1 MFRLGEGC
9 EVRGFMIRLYPT
21 PEQVET
27 LGLLEDDLR
36 SCWNWLCKQTEEV
49 LDATRVHAVRV
60 GLVPDPGCRNR
71 HGLPCFP
78 QCDFDGMT
86 PDESEAAKER
96 RSGLIKAWHE
106 ALYAA
111 TKDTIQ
117 WRPPVWEQAKLYGHK
132 YDYQLF
138 ASDSYRHHETVKPCA
153 HMYQAL
159 VKNFYAK
166 STGAKRKKPRKRWEA
181 MPLQVRSGTCLEIGG
196 VVPACSGAVEIRP
209 QPFGT
214 RRGKPFYDAL
224 VKINGLKILGRLPG
238 RLPAGRVLDGIA
250 VTRQADGWWA
260 SVKVEVAVR
269 ALPSPNPGK
278 VVGIDVG
285 LKYAIAAFDDGTLVR
300 NAREASFTNMIAGL
314 QSEKDRAD
322 DETAKAL
329 ENKIARLHQ
338 KQRKHMRH
346 VIYTEILP
354 KCSDA
359 EIIRVEKLQSKIG
372 QMGTRHMS
380 VMRTIRAMLVERYG
394 DRVQEVDPRYTS
406 QVCSECGHLD
416 KEAWG
421 HDGGPIRH
429 CPECGFRCHRDV
441 NAARNIASGGVVEKV
456 QGVLAARKTKRIGAN
471 VAVEG
476 KAA

>member
-1 MFRLGEGC
+1 
-9 EVRGFMIRLYPT
+9 MIRLYPT
-21 PEQVET
+21 SEQEES
-27 LGLLEDDLR
+27 LLILEDDLR

-49 LDATRVHAVRV
+49 LDATRVWAVRER
-60 GLVPDPGCRNR
+60 LVPDPGCRNR
-71 HGLPCFP
+71 RGLPCFP

-86 PDESEAAKER
+86 SDEAKAAKER
-96 RSGLIKAWHE
+96 RSELVKAWHE

-138 ASDSYRHHETVKPCA
+138 ASDSFRHHETVKPCA

-159 VKNFYAK
+159 TKNFYTK
-166 STGAKRKKPRKRWEA
+166 SAGTKRKKPRKRWEA

-196 VVPACSGAVEIRP
+196 VVPACSGAEVRP
-209 QPFGT
+209 QTFGT
-214 RRGKPFYDAL
+214 RRGTPFYNTL

-260 SVKVEVAVR
+260 SVKVEVPVR
-269 ALPSPNPGK
+269 ALPEPAPSK

-314 QSEKDRAD
+314 QSECDRS
-322 DETAKAL
+322 DEATAKTL
-329 ENKIARLHQ
+329 ENRIARLHQ

-354 KCSDA
+354 RCEDA
-359 EIIRVEKLQSKIG
+359 EVIRIERLPSKIG
-372 QMGTRHMS
+372 QLGTRHMS
-380 VMRTIRAMLVERYG
+380 VMRTIRTMLVERYG

-406 QVCSECGHLD
+406 QTCSECGHLD

-429 CPECGFRCHRDV
+429 CPACGFRCHRDV

-456 QGVLAARKTKRIGAN
+456 QGALAARKTKRIGDGTASKS
-471 VAVEG
+471 
-476 KAA
+476 KAAWA